1 MHEFSLI
8 NDLMWKIDAIARE
21 QGARRVVGVKVRLG
35 ALSHISPD
43 HFREHFEAA
52 ATGTIAEAARL
63 DFETPWLTPPSLE
76 ARKEPDGSYT
86 LTQMDDRA
94 WSDNLRVGKR
104 LLVE

>member
-8 NDLMWKIDAIARE
+8 TDLMWKIDAIARE

-52 ATGTIAEAARL
+52 TTGTIAEAARL
-63 DFETPWLTPPSLE
+63 DIET
-76 ARKEPDGSYT
+76 
-86 LTQMDDRA
+86 
-94 WSDNLRVGKR
+94 LREER
-104 LLVE
+104 DPHAQDILLDSVEVEE

>member
-8 NDLMWKIDAIARE
+8 TDLMWKIDAIARE

-63 DFETPWLTPPSLE
+63 DIET
-76 ARKEPDGSYT
+76 
-86 LTQMDDRA
+86 
-94 WSDNLRVGKR
+94 LREER
-104 LLVE
+104 DPHAQDILLDSVEVEE

>member
-8 NDLMWKIDAIARE
+8 TDLMRKIDVIARE
-21 QGARRVVGVKVRLG
+21 QGARRVGGVRVRLG

-63 DFETPWLTPPSLE
+63 DIKALRDERDP
-76 ARKEPDGSYT
+76 
-86 LTQMDDRA
+86 RA
-94 WSDNLRVGKR
+94 QDI
-104 LLVE
+104 LLDSVEIEE

>member
-1 MHEFSLI
+1 MHELSLI

-63 DFETPWLTPPSLE
+63 DIET
-76 ARKEPDGSYT
+76 
-86 LTQMDDRA
+86 
-94 WSDNLRVGKR
+94 LREER
-104 LLVE
+104 DPHAQDILLDSVEVEE

>member
-52 ATGTIAEAARL
+52 TTGTIAEAARL
-63 DFETPWLTPPSLE
+63 DIET
-76 ARKEPDGSYT
+76 
-86 LTQMDDRA
+86 
-94 WSDNLRVGKR
+94 LREER
-104 LLVE
+104 DPHAQDILLDSVEVEE

>member
-1 MHEFSLI
+1 MR
-8 NDLMWKIDAIARE
+8 KIDAIARE

-63 DFETPWLTPPSLE
+63 DIETLREERDPHAQDILLE
-76 ARKEPDGSYT
+76 S
-86 LTQMDDRA
+86 
-94 WSDNLRVGKR
+94 
-104 LLVE
+104 VEVEE

>member
-35 ALSHISPD
+35 ALPHISPD

-63 DFETPWLTPPSLE
+63 DIET
-76 ARKEPDGSYT
+76 
-86 LTQMDDRA
+86 
-94 WSDNLRVGKR
+94 LREER
-104 LLVE
+104 DPHAQDILLDSVEVEE